1 MPSKIGD
8 MRGEIQMGWS
18 TSLKAMVKEE
28 IADRKNDYPHYI
40 PVRTK
45 EGRLK
50 FKLTTKKDKDKDND

>member
-1 MPSKIGD
+1 